1 MRICDNGTYRDMTP
15 EEEEALRAAQGQAP
29 APAPTAEERLDAL
42 EAAIMRGVELGYER

>member
-15 EEEEALRAAQGQAP
+15 EEVEAWKAAQEQAP

-42 EAAIMRGVELGYER
+42 EAAIKEGLQL